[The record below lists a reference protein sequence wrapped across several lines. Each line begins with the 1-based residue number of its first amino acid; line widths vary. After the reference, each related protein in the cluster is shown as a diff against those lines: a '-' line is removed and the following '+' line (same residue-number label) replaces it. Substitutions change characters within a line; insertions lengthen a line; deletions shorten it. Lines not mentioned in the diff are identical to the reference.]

1 MNLKNMSK
9 FQSVLGYLLIIG
21 IWCTAMQLGYKYYY
35 TPDYE
40 EEEVPVRLEQ
50 PEFFLADKPTK
61 ELVREA
67 CEYFG
72 LKYSDVVVAQ
82 SILETG
88 HYHSEN
94 CTKHNNLF
102 GLYNSR
108 RGQYYKFDIWWKSV
122 LAYRDMIQYRLRE
135 NENYYQFL
143 TRISYASDPNYIKKV
158 KNIIIKY
165 NLWKENNIQN

>member
-1 MNLKNMSK
+1 MVGLTTITLKDPKMTK
-9 FQSVLGYLLIIG
+9 FQSILGYLLVIG

-61 ELVREA
+61 ELVKEA

-72 LKYSDVVVAQ
+72 LKHSNIVVAQ

-94 CTKHNNLF
+94 CSKHNNLF

-108 RGQYYKFDIWWKSV
+108 RGQYYKFDTWWKSV
-122 LAYRDMIQYRLRE
+122 IAYRDMIQYRLRD
-135 NENYYQFL
+135 NEDYYKFL
-143 TRISYASDPNYIKKV
+143 SRIGYAEDPKYITKV
-158 KNIIIKY
+158 KGIVKRY
-165 NLWKENNIQN
+165 E